1 MTRYG
6 ETRKSLGKHKLAPKK
21 RFGQNFL
28 VHKHTAEAIVRAG
41 RVTADDVIVEVGVGL
56 GALTQ
61 PLAEQAKQVIG
72 VEIDSG
78 IIRFHQEEND
88 LPANVTLIHA
98 DVLKADFQ
106 SLAEQCGGPMKI
118 MANLPYSISNPFI
131 FKLIENRIWVRSAT
145 IMLQKE
151 VAERLMAAPCSKD
164 YGVPSVLLQSCAT
177 ITALMTLK
185 PKEFHPQPKIDS
197 TVIRIEF
204 DHGPF
209 QTRQETPFAYPV
221 FQRIVRSTFNQRR
234 KTIHNTLSG
243 AGFFMDSAGQDKGVN
258 KKLTEEAITEAGLKP
273 TLRPEVLTV
282 EQFRELAVSFEKR
295 LKQKN
300 D

>member
-6 ETRKSLGKHKLAPKK
+6 ETRKSLGKHNLAPKK

-41 RVTADDVIVEVGVGL
+41 KVAAEDVIVEVGVGL

-61 PLAEQAKQVIG
+61 PLAERAKQVIG

-78 IIRFHQEEND
+78 LIRFHEEEND
-88 LPANVTLIHA
+88 LPENVTLIHE
-98 DVLKADFQ
+98 DVLKADFKK
-106 SLAEQCGGPMKI
+106 LADQCGGPMKI

-131 FKLIENRIWVRSAT
+131 FKLIENRQYVISAT

-151 VAERLMAAPCSKD
+151 VADRLMAAPGSKD

-177 ITALMTLK
+177 ITGLMTLK
-185 PKEFHPQPKIDS
+185 PSEFHPQPKIDS

-204 DHGPF
+204 DHAPF
-209 QTRQETPFAYPV
+209 QTRQGTLFAYPV
-221 FQRIVRSTFNQRR
+221 FQRIVRSAFNQRR

-243 AGFFMDSAGQDKGVN
+243 AGFFMEDEAVDKADN
-258 KKLTEEAITEAGLKP
+258 KRITEEVIVAAGLSP
-273 TLRPEVLTV
+273 SLRPEALSLD
-282 EQFRELAVSFEKR
+282 QFMDLAVSFEKR
-295 LKQKN
+295 LQAKN
-300 D
+300 T